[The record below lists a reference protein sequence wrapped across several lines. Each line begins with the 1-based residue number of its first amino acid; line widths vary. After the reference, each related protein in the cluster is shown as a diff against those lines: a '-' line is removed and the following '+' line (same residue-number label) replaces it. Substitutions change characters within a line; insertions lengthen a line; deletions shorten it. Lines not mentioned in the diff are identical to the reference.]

1 MKYLIIGVSAAG
13 MSAVKT
19 ILEKDPQGEITVVS
33 KDDCPYSRMMMY
45 RLLAGEMDKKGIF
58 FEKEDFLE
66 NKGVRWYRGREA
78 VDGDAR
84 AKTIR
89 LDDGTELSYD
99 KLLLATGAYA
109 VIPPIPGLREA
120 KNAHPFRDLPD
131 EEALNRYCGQNV
143 KAVIVGGGLVGLD
156 AAYAFCKR
164 GIPVAVVEM
173 MDHIM
178 GLQLDFDTAKE
189 YQKLFEDAGAEFYLG
204 RKVEKVVLDCDFA
217 DSVELD
223 NGVSIPCDV
232 IVAAAGVRPNIA
244 LAEKLGLEV
253 NRGITVNDKMET
265 SIPDVYAAGDV
276 TGLSGVWQNA
286 MAQGKVAG
294 ANMSGV
300 EAAYENQFAQRNM
313 FNYFGE
319 MAVSLG
325 NVNAPDT
332 QILIQH
338 EGKST
343 IKVFHRD
350 GIVLGAILQRDIMKA
365 SLWQKIIEEKISIV
379 PYEADLFHINL

>member
-1 MKYLIIGVSAAG
+1 MNKRKDYMKYLIIGVSAAG
-13 MSAVKT
+13 MSAVKA
-19 ILEKDPQGEITVVS
+19 ILAKDPQGEITVVS

-45 RLLAGEMDKKGIF
+45 RLLAGEMDKKDIF
-58 FEKEDFLE
+58 FEKADFLDQ
-66 NKGVRWYRGREA
+66 KGVRWYRGREA
-78 VDGDAR
+78 VGGDAK
-84 AKTIR
+84 AKIIR
-89 LDDGTELSYD
+89 LDDGTELGYH
-99 KLLLATGAYA
+99 KLLLATGANA

-143 KAVIVGGGLVGLD
+143 KAVIIGGGLVGLD

-173 MDHIM
+173 MDRIM

-189 YQKLFEDAGAEFYLG
+189 YQKLFENAGAKFYLG

-223 NGVSIPCDV
+223 NGASIPCDV
-232 IVAAAGVRPNIA
+232 IVAAAGVRPNVA

-253 NRGITVNDKMET
+253 NRGIVVNDRMET
-265 SIPDVYAAGDV
+265 SVAGIYAAGDV
-276 TGLSGVWQNA
+276 TGLSGVWQSA

-294 ANMSGV
+294 ENMSGGEV
-300 EAAYENQFAQRNM
+300 AYGDQFAQRNM

-325 NVNAPDT
+325 DISAPDAE
-332 QILIQH
+332 ILIQH
-338 EGKST
+338 EGRST

-350 GIVLGAILQRDIMKA
+350 GIVLGAILQRDIMNFLA
-365 SLWQKIIEEKISIV
+365 ACFLNVVADDIV
-379 PYEADLFHINL
+379 